1 MKSILAF
8 FGMAMLCMAS
18 VWSQNRQLLYDFY
31 EIPQSLMVNPG
42 VKTPYKWH
50 AGIPLLSGISSQA
63 GTSGI
68 TVNDLFANDGIDF
81 TTKVRDRAINGLSRR
96 DEFGGS
102 GQIEVFSGGF
112 RGKNRPDDYYS
123 FGMYG
128 EGFISFFWPQDLAI
142 LGFEGNANNLNRRF
156 DLGDLATQGEAVN
169 VFHFGINRKL
179 NDQWNVGIRGKLYSS
194 VFDFR
199 SIRNSGYFVTTEGQN
214 NLLANTIVADL
225 ELKTSGI
232 RELLDILEDDTI
244 AQSEALPRWLLERSF
259 FGGNLGLGADF
270 GFTYKLNESTFIT
283 GSLLD
288 VGFIYH
294 SNGLENYTLDGA
306 VTNEGIEIFLP
317 EDLFQGNNDLWQ
329 ELVDDIEELV
339 PYDTNQDAYIS
350 LRPIK
355 LNASIR
361 HNFGNNKNPVRSS
374 RGSFDHCDCT
384 PGKSGQRNDFFDY
397 KNAVGG
403 HLFMMNRARGPQ
415 AALTAFYQRR
425 FGNILALKTTYTV
438 DKYSFA
444 NLGLGLNLQAGP
456 VNFYM
461 LADNLL
467 GYRNIA
473 DSHYAS
479 FQIGFNIISWND
491 N

>member
-1 MKSILAF
+1 MRVQLLVLFAVVF
-8 FGMAMLCMAS
+8 TTAS
-18 VWSQNRQLLYDFY
+18 LSAQNKQLLYDFY

-42 VKTPYKWH
+42 VRAPYKWH
-50 AGIPLLSGISSQA
+50 VGIPMLSGIGFQA

-81 TTKVRDRAINGLSRR
+81 TTKVRDRAINGLSPR
-96 DEFGGS
+96 DDFGGS

-112 RGKNRPDDYYS
+112 RGNNRPDDYYS

-128 EGFISFFWPQDLAI
+128 EGYATVFWPRDLAI
-142 LGFEGNANNLNRRF
+142 LGFEGNANNLDRRF
-156 DLGDLATQGEAVN
+156 DLGHLRTQGEAVN
-169 VFHFGINRKL
+169 VFHFGVNRKINDKL
-179 NDQWNVGIRGKLYSS
+179 NLGVRAKLYSS
-194 VFDFR
+194 VFEFK
-199 SIRNSGYFVTTEGQN
+199 STRNSGYFVTTEGN
-214 NLLANTIVADL
+214 NNILANTLVADL
-225 ELKTSGI
+225 ELKTSGV
-232 RELLDILEDDTI
+232 RELIDILEDDDLS
-244 AQSEALPRWLLERSF
+244 QREELSKWLLGRSF

-270 GFTYKLNESTFIT
+270 GFTYQLNQNTFLT
-283 GSLLD
+283 GSILD

-294 SNGLENYTLDGA
+294 TNGLENYTLNGA

-317 EDLFQGNNDLWQ
+317 EDLFQGNGDLWQ
-329 ELVDDIEELV
+329 ELVDDIETLV
-339 PYDTNQDAYIS
+339 PYDTNEDAFIS

-361 HNFGNNKNPVRSS
+361 YNFGERSLKTEDC
-374 RGSFDHCDCT
+374 FCDYT
-384 PGKSGQRNDFFDY
+384 TSVTKSDAFDY
-397 KNAVGG
+397 VNAVGG
-403 HLFMMNRARGPQ
+403 HLFMINRPRGPQ

-425 FGNILALKTTYTV
+425 FGDILALKTTYTV
-438 DKYSFA
+438 DKYSLT
-444 NLGLGLNLQAGP
+444 NLGLGLSLQAGP
-456 VNFYM
+456 VNFYV

-479 FQIGFNIISWND
+479 FQFGFNIISWND